1 MRRTRLHAG
10 GLDAW
15 ILEPEEPAAPPE
27 LNVLLC
33 HGYGAP
39 GDDLVALAPE
49 LSEEDRALASRCR
62 WIFPEAPLSLE
73 EMGNPWGRAWWQ
85 LDIERLL
92 TGRDWTR
99 FVEELPAGL
108 PKARRMLHAFLDEV
122 AARTNV
128 PLSRTVL
135 GGFSQGGMLA
145 TDLALRL
152 EEAPA
157 GLIILSGTL
166 LARAEWTE
174 RIARRTAM
182 PVFQSHGRMDPLLP
196 FEVAEQLRG
205 LFEDAGAKVTF
216 VPFHAEHTIA
226 PEVLQRLAAWLKER
240 LSEGNSP
247 SRWP

>member
-1 MRRTRLHAG
+1 M
-10 GLDAW
+10 
-15 ILEPEEPAAPPE
+15 
-27 LNVLLC
+27 
-33 HGYGAP
+33 
-39 GDDLVALAPE
+39 
-49 LSEEDRALASRCR
+49 
-62 WIFPEAPLSLE
+62 FPEAPLSLE

-85 LDIERLL
+85 LDVERLL
-92 TGRDWTR
+92 SGRDWTR

-166 LARAEWTE
+166 LARAEWNE
-174 RIARRTAM
+174 RIARRTTL

-196 FEVAEQLRG
+196 FEVAEQLRQ

>member
-1 MRRTRLHAG
+1 MRRTRVKAG

-15 ILEPEEPAAPPE
+15 ILEPVQAATPPD

-39 GDDLVALAPE
+39 GDDLVPLAPE
-49 LSEEDRALASRCR
+49 IAERDPEIAARCR
-62 WIFPEAPLSLE
+62 WIFPEGPLTLE
-73 EMGNPWGRAWWQ
+73 EVGNPWGRAWWH

-92 TGRDWTR
+92 SGRDWNA
-99 FVEELPAGL
+99 FVEEAPEGL
-108 PKARRMLHAFLDEV
+108 PMARRMVRALLEDV

-128 PLSRTVL
+128 PFARTVL
-135 GGFSQGGMLA
+135 GGFSQGGMLT

-166 LARAEWTE
+166 LSRAEWADL
-174 RIARRTAM
+174 IARRTAM

-196 FEVAEQLRG
+196 FDVAEKLHR
-205 LFEDAGAKVTF
+205 LFEDAGARIAF
-216 VPFHAEHTIA
+216 LPFQGQHTIS
-226 PEVLQRLAAWLKER
+226 PDVLERLAAWLKDR
-240 LSEGNSP
+240 LGEGNAP
-247 SRWP
+247 TGRP

>member
-1 MRRTRLHAG
+1 MRRTRLNAG

-15 ILEPEEPAAPPE
+15 ILEPEEPRARPD

-49 LSEEDRALASRCR
+49 LAERDHQIATRCR
-62 WIFPEAPLSLE
+62 WIFPEAPHSLE
-73 EMGNPWGRAWWQ
+73 EMGNPWGRAWWH

-92 TGRDWTR
+92 SGRDWKT
-99 FVEELPAGL
+99 FVEEVPEGL
-108 PKARRMLHAFLDEV
+108 PRVRRMLLALLEYV

-128 PLSRTVL
+128 PFSRTVL
-135 GGFSQGGMLA
+135 GGFSQGAMLT

-157 GLIILSGTL
+157 GLVILSGTL
-166 LARAEWTE
+166 LSRGEWAEL
-174 RIARRTAM
+174 IARRTNL

-196 FEVAEQLRG
+196 FEVAESLRR
-205 LFEDAGAKVTF
+205 LFEDAGAKVAF
-216 VPFHAEHTIA
+216 VPFHAQHTIA
-226 PEVLQRLAAWLKER
+226 PEVLQGLASWLKER
-240 LSEGNSP
+240 LGP
-247 SRWP
+247 SNPPARGP